1 MKGKRQSK
9 KRKLGKFLK
18 ILLQSRQTAPKLESS
33 TTTIKIS
40 KRFLIRSNM
49 RSSRIVERLL
59 KRKVGMAKT
68 SLQEIGPR
76 VHNTPKINKVMY
88 QIRVMK

>member
-18 ILLQSRQTAPKLESS
+18 ILLQSRQMALKLESS